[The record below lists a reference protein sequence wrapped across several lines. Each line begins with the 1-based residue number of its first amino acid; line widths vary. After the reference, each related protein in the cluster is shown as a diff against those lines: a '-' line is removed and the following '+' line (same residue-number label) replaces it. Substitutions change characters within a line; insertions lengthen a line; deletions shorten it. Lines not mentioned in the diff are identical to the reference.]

1 MKEFTID
8 NSPLEIET
16 LYNIIDKELILK
28 LSKESK
34 KNVNDCRDYLDKKI
48 IDSQSPLYGINTGFG
63 SLYNVSIKD
72 NDLSKLLGGDIKKQK
87 N

>member
-16 LYNIIDKELILK
+16 LYNIIDKKLILK

-34 KNVNDCRDYLDKKI
+34 KMLMIVEI
-48 IDSQSPLYGINTGFG
+48 I
-63 SLYNVSIKD
+63 
-72 NDLSKLLGGDIKKQK
+72 
-87 N
+87 